1 MNAVKVTVHR
11 YITENTIVSYNFV
24 ATASEPNDIPLVIF
38 QDDTI
43 ETVLTKITLGLNMD
57 ALPYA
62 WIRKRILRFEGLPGA
77 TINPWKAKDI
87 PGNIEKFT
95 PKYTDNQLLNT
106 IDINVVFLSD
116 IKDALSAN
124 LRNYYFPDSR
134 IAWTPKTN
142 LKALQREA
150 NKLLDIWN
158 KIDNTPQVKDFIYT
172 KVKFIGNV
180 AKMRYQ
186 LTELFANMHSNPD
199 IPFIQ
204 LVEDPSKIQYKV
216 YKQQVTQFTTAQF
229 NEWTDVDRL
238 PKVSTIVFMCKI
250 PGKNIYSRVTLDP
263 SGILYMQYSIDS
275 RDKLEWMVIYEHSQK
290 IKNWIERNVGSK
302 VHIEIESLSEKADF
316 PGSGSIKSLADTLSL
331 IHPLYHI
338 IKIQDGVLEV
348 AFKRSKN
355 YQNNLDIAD
364 FIAARNRLGIP
375 LPQIMDD
382 LIELGMSSED
392 VSEWLSQ
399 FQAQFDSEIEA
410 PKKKSLSS
418 TGCILRFLKITIG
431 FRVQMENVASL
442 KEAEYIAH
450 WIESTLKMRSST
462 TGKATLPVPAPAVAA
477 VAAVAAAPVITEKES
492 STSRSTSSSASTS
505 ASENNDDF
513 LKEDIGELMFGGVLG
528 KENRGY
534 FLTLLQNADPQLF
547 LETENYAR
555 KCAANSFRQPIVLSK
570 KEKAEIDA
578 NGYSQGY
585 DNSVE
590 YGSDSKNVNS
600 YICPR
605 IWCPVSRV
613 PLTPEQL
620 NENNGKCPAPH
631 SEEPILMYNDKYWEK
646 DKTIKHFIGFLG
658 EGKKKTTNGL
668 CLPCCMK
675 KPIKQTAIAECKVP
689 VAAGPSRASAN
700 ANADVAGPSRA
711 SASASA
717 NADVAGPSRVSA
729 NASGNAD
736 VPGPSRVSANASADV
751 AGPSKITVP
760 VAAPLKR
767 KSSASANASASA
779 SVIPVKEDNY
789 IMTTAS
795 PLPKDR
801 YGIIPK
807 DLFFYLFP
815 KTPYINCS
823 KTITMNEC
831 LLIKG
836 INHGNDSLM
845 HAITEALNYKDIKSL
860 VNAIEKT
867 IDPLTFISIENGMLL
882 QAFMDSEPVHPRH
895 SVKLITEY
903 QKWLALPINKDYKK
917 LINGSHLAD
926 YTLSREFAIYIAW
939 RNFITHLRNDERKN
953 PIHLVNIF
961 AKMGIQLVIFKKQG
975 DSAVMLCPSHTDISE
990 FLYMTAI
997 KSLKLA
1003 MIMEDDGIYEP
1014 MELKQ
1019 RNVQGI
1025 KLFNIDKFP
1034 PLQKLVAS
1042 CPVKEPLVPIIEL
1055 LRNIN
1060 VWSELSLYSPSPFKI
1075 EAVLIRPDLRINAF
1089 ITRSKIMITTPQE
1102 CFPIGILDKLRKVI
1116 NIERIIYHEDIAGQI
1131 YSVNAVYANDLALFV
1146 QKISESGFGLNV
1158 YAGTRINDDKPQL
1171 FTSLL
1176 TVPQI
1181 NVKIPPA
1188 IRVISDSTFLESH
1201 EKLQKHEMRWF
1212 QLQHY
1217 IGKELLQNYETLVE
1231 PLLDRPRKARISILM
1246 NTFHKIPQKDI
1257 IQVTLEEMP
1266 LDDKPSLARWI
1277 SSINLET
1284 RMSIYTSPK
1293 VIDDTKNNEWVFS
1306 QTAITE
1312 GIDSRVILPKDK
1324 ALLRDTLEH
1333 ISNTYTATEVS
1344 AIDLPKMLIK
1354 SEVSIETLPS
1364 KWNKLKSYSFSR
1376 FQIYEPTN
1384 YSRESM
1390 QELFAYLGK
1399 FLYMPF
1405 NYSDIEHARINLISK
1420 LMDTKDKLSKI
1431 FEDPCMLEAWN
1442 RQFYKKYKN
1451 FDELWDT
1458 ELSSYKLSERIE
1470 KLQRI
1475 ETTRIWTTDIDL
1487 FIIAKL
1493 FDISILVIQ
1502 RQTYGSGQQQ
1512 KRGELEDLYMSSAF
1526 YQGNTDIIDHWKMRP
1541 CIILSRKV
1549 NKTKKRLEYS
1559 AVVDDKDQF
1568 IIQGTYLPDD
1578 IAKLFQRHIDA

>member
-11 YITENTIVSYNFV
+11 YITEDTIVSYNFV

-142 LKALQREA
+142 LKTLQREA
-150 NKLLDIWN
+150 SKLLDIWN

-216 YKQQVTQFTTAQF
+216 YKKQTTHFTTAQF

-238 PKVSTIVFMCKI
+238 PKISTIVFMCKI

-263 SGILYMQYSIDS
+263 SGILYMQYIIDS

-290 IKNWIERNVGSK
+290 IKSWIERNVGSK

-316 PGSGSIKSLADTLSL
+316 PGSGSIKSLADTLSV

-410 PKKKSLSS
+410 PKKKSLNS

-431 FRVQMENVASL
+431 FRVQIENVASL

-450 WIESTLKMRSST
+450 WIESTLKMRST
-462 TGKATLPVPAPAVAA
+462 TLKATLPAPASAKQ
-477 VAAVAAAPVITEKES
+477 PEKDES
-492 STSRSTSSSASTS
+492 SKISSSRSTSASTS

-689 VAAGPSRASAN
+689 VAAGPSRASAS
-700 ANADVAGPSRA
+700 ASASADVAGPSRA

-717 NADVAGPSRVSA
+717 DVAGPSRASA
-729 NASGNAD
+729 SASATAD
-736 VPGPSRVSANASADV
+736 VPGPSKVTIPIEA
-751 AGPSKITVP
+751 P
-760 VAAPLKR
+760 APLKR
-767 KSSASANASASA
+767 KNSASANA

-815 KTPYINCS
+815 KTPYSNCS

-917 LINGSHLAD
+917 VINGSHLAD

-939 RNFITHLRNDERKN
+939 RNFITHLRSDERKN

-961 AKMGIQLVIFKKQG
+961 AKMGIQLVIFKRQG

-1171 FTSLL
+1171 FISLL

-1451 FDELWDT
+1451 FDELWDI

-1578 IAKLFQRHIDA
+1578 IAKLFQRHIDAYIFI